1 MGESDSLLPDV
12 KTVVFQAF
20 QASSQLAVSRPLNR
34 SQALHRMAKALH
46 EDQDDILEAN
56 TLDLEASQDTDL
68 EPLLK
73 TWLRLTPERLQRAVD
88 ILHRLGDRPDPMQ
101 QVLRASFQT
110 EYSQSYNQMLPLGVI
125 ALIYE
130 ALPELG
136 AIAAG
141 LCIRAGNSL
150 VLKGSSEA
158 AQTNQ
163 AIVQCLTR
171 ALEDSDLPSNCLVNL
186 PGGYHTIPQLV
197 MQDQWID
204 LVIPYGRP
212 ALVQQVV
219 RQATT
224 PVLRTTM
231 GNCYLYWAASGKLDT
246 VRWMVL
252 DSHAGEPDAVNAIE
266 KVLVC
271 RDLKETSLQLLFD
284 SLRDR
289 GLRLKGDEELCGQFE
304 ELEPVQTD
312 EWSQPLLD
320 RCVCFRSISGL
331 EEAVHWINHHS
342 SGHAD
347 GIATESYAESRAFS
361 SGLNSATVHINSS
374 PRFTRF
380 SRLSNEVSLGMSNQ
394 KGYRRGRIGVDC
406 LTTVKQIVLGGGEPH

>member
-1 MGESDSLLPDV
+1 MGELDSLLPDV

-20 QASSQLAVSRPLNR
+20 QASTQLAGSRPLNR
-34 SQALHRMAKALH
+34 SQALHRMAKALQD
-46 EDQDDILEAN
+46 EQDDILEAN
-56 TLDLEASQDTDL
+56 TLDLEASHDTDL
-68 EPLLK
+68 DPLLK
-73 TWLRLTPERLQRAVD
+73 RWLKLTPERLQRAVD

-150 VLKGSSEA
+150 ILKGGPETE
-158 AQTNQ
+158 QTNL
-163 AIVQCLTR
+163 AIVQCLVR
-171 ALEDSDLPSNCLVNL
+171 ALEDSDLPTHCLVSL
-186 PGGYHTIPQLV
+186 PSANGHIPHLV

-219 RQATT
+219 RHATT

-231 GNCYLYWAASGKLDT
+231 GNCYLYWATSGQLDT

-252 DSHAGEPDAVNAIE
+252 DSHTGEPDPVNAIE

-271 RDLKETSLQLLFD
+271 RDLKESSLQLLFD

-289 GLRLKGDEELCGQFE
+289 GIRLKGDEELCSQFD
-304 ELEPVQTD
+304 ELEPVLTE

-320 RCVCFRSISGL
+320 QSVCFRSISGL
-331 EEAVHWINHHS
+331 EEAIHWINHHS

-347 GIATESYAESRAFS
+347 GIATESYAESREFS
-361 SGLNSATVHINSS
+361 SGINSATVHINSS

-406 LTTVKQIVLGGGEPH
+406 LTTVKQIVLGSGEPH